1 MIPYPCWLPSASA
14 VRIRNVASC
23 IARSVIHTL
32 YTVGLAVARPPEL
45 PRRWAG
51 QAARRERRCLDH
63 DQAVSGRASSPCFGP
78 SALQQPHLG
87 VPGRCRCGLGRRH
100 RREGDPTTPAGAPDS
115 SVAEFDRE
123 PPVRSVAEAFLGARE
138 VTATK

>member
-32 YTVGLAVARPPEL
+32 YTVGLAAARPPEL

-51 QAARRERRCLDH
+51 QAAHRERCCLDH
-63 DQAVSGRASSPCFGP
+63 DQAVFGP
-78 SALQQPHLG
+78 CEFTAPRAVSSGTAASTPRSWTRPVDEGVSPWFRRQP
-87 VPGRCRCGLGRRH
+87 P
-100 RREGDPTTPAGAPDS
+100 
-115 SVAEFDRE
+115 
-123 PPVRSVAEAFLGARE
+123 
-138 VTATK
+138 